1 VRSCNRQECRETS
14 IKESNL
20 KLGRA
25 VIGMAIALAIGAGSA
40 SAQRFG
46 AQLNWSDDFD
56 FGVGARVELGMP
68 NLFTS
73 SGPLSRTSLVGSF
86 DYFFPDCE
94 ECSYWEINGNVTVPI
109 TASGVDPYV
118 GAGLNVAR
126 FSVDLG
132 SGLGGD
138 ASNTEVGLNLLGG
151 LNFQL
156 GRVAAFGEGR
166 LELSGGEQLVLTFGI
181 KFGK

>member
-1 VRSCNRQECRETS
+1 
-14 IKESNL
+14 
-20 KLGRA
+20 
-25 VIGMAIALAIGAGSA
+25 MAIALAIGAGSA

-56 FGVGARVELGMP
+56 FGVGGRVELGMP

-73 SGPLSRTSLVGSF
+73 TGPLSRTSLVGSF
-86 DYFFPDCE
+86 DYFFPDCGGD
-94 ECSYWEINGNVTVPI
+94 CSYWEINGNLTIPI

-132 SGLGGD
+132 EGFED
-138 ASNTEVGLNLLGG
+138 ASNTELGLNLLGG
-151 LNFQL
+151 INFQL

-166 LELSGGEQLVLTFGI
+166 VEIAGGEQLVLTFGI

>member
-1 VRSCNRQECRETS
+1 
-14 IKESNL
+14 
-20 KLGRA
+20 
-25 VIGMAIALAIGAGSA
+25 MAIALAIGAGSA

-46 AQLNWSDDFD
+46 AQLNWGNDFD

-86 DYFFPDCE
+86 DYFFPDCGGD
-94 ECSYWEINGNVTVPI
+94 CSYWEINGNLTIPI

-126 FSVDLG
+126 FSVDVAG
-132 SGLGGD
+132 AD
-138 ASNTEVGLNLLGG
+138 ASNTELGLNLLGG
-151 LNFQL
+151 INFGL

-166 LELSGGEQLVLTFGI
+166 VEIGGGEQFVLTFGI